1 MLFFDCLSKRNSAGN
16 TTHSIPLRKHPYFSR
31 TNPHILSQP
40 FTIFRLERPPGHVDA
55 DTPPHTH
62 DFQEILF
69 IESGNA
75 YHQID
80 DEQYTVP
87 PQSVLLVVQGKKHVF
102 RPDADTTGWVIR
114 FQNEFMEFTCSTLF
128 SSFMELSIIPY
139 KDTPAEFAHLLNLVR
154 LTADEFTAPHA
165 NTQTVR
171 FLLNAI
177 VSKLKEAKQ
186 RFVTHQHNSGS
197 GFHYDIFNQF
207 MALLEEH
214 FKTEQSPAFYA
225 EKLNVTTRTLGEICK
240 KIFNQTTSDIIDRR
254 IIIEAKRMLL
264 YSGLPVQQVGYE
276 LGYEDKSY
284 FSRVFKRQTGMT
296 PKEYQEKH
304 Q

>member
-1 MLFFDCLSKRNSAGN
+1 M
-16 TTHSIPLRKHPYFSR
+16 T
-31 TNPHILSQP
+31 QP
-40 FTIFRLERPPGHVDA
+40 FTIFRLEQPPRTVDA
-55 DTPPHTH
+55 DIPPHTH

-139 KDTPAEFAHLLNLVR
+139 QDMPDEFAHLLHLVQY
-154 LTADEFTAPHA
+154 TSDEFNGPNA
-165 NTQTVR
+165 NTQAVR

-177 VSKLKEAKQ
+177 IAKLKDAKQ
-186 RFVTHQHNSGS
+186 QFVTHHQSAGN

-207 MALLEEH
+207 MALLEEQ

-264 YSGLPVQQVGYE
+264 YSGLSVQQIGYE

-304 Q
+304 K